1 MALTETATSR
11 RIVSGT
17 GAVQITLAGTVKA
30 GDPIMYSS
38 GWKLSNNT
46 SGAPA
51 VLFAGAYGVSGDI
64 ITAYST
70 ALIELTH
77 TAANKPT
84 MGQIVAVGDTGVYE
98 TAGSG
103 LQDIGY
109 IVALDAATTHSLL
122 HAVGFAAELDTAGT

>member
-11 RIVSGT
+11 RIVNGSV
-17 GAVQITLAGTVKA
+17 AVQITLSGTVKA

-51 VLFAGAYGVSGDI
+51 VLFAGAYGVSGDV
-64 ITAYST
+64 ITAYQT
-70 ALIELTH
+70 ATIELTH

-84 MGQIVAVGDTGVYE
+84 LGQIVAVKDDGTYGE
-98 TAGSG
+98 AGAG

-109 IVALDAATTHSLL
+109 IVDLDAATTHSLL
-122 HAVGFAAELDTAGT
+122 QVAGFAAELDTAGT